1 MSTYN
6 LLPLFF
12 FFNDTA
18 TTEIYTLSLHDALPI
33 CHCHHRAERVEARAD
48 DARPR
53 SAPVGPLHRERGGD
67 CLDRVRDH
75 LGVSVVWTR
84 PCARPRATRGG
95 CHSGPR
101 TRSGHPWT
109 CHKSGGSSVA
119 RCVMEDPGVLCR
131 RRTLRLRKRPRDR
144 AVSLRRCSAAVPLAQ
159 RATVHRRRRGLDD
172 HARTGGD
179 HGRVHRLSRRRT
191 RRRDPRRTRGLPAR
205 LSRHG
210 ALGPAFP
217 SRGEEPAGEG
227 VRGRRDGG
235 GDWRDRRCGGH
246 LGPAVALGRADD
258 AHRRGDPGA
267 PNHPQEDPGTG
278 VDPGGGACRAC
289 AQEPAVKQRVTF
301 ALAGISLLTRVAVA
315 QDENSPHRGGRAS
328 AGKIQATLIRAPVTL
343 DGRLDESFWATADSI
358 DDFRQREPREGSPAT
373 ERTVVKVA
381 HDADALYIV
390 VRCYD
395 SDMRAV
401 RASQLRRDADLSSD
415 DNVRLLIDSFDDRRG
430 AFVLGTNPSGA
441 MLVAELNRPHDL
453 ELYPYALGRAVE
465 TEHDSSGGE
474 TTSGYLGGKAGVDAK
489 LAITP
494 TLTGDLTVNTDFAQV
509 EADQQVI
516 NLTRFPFFFPEK
528 RGFFLESSGLL
539 DLGTPGRVQLFYS
552 RRVGLDTSG
561 APVPI
566 LAGGRVYGRLGP
578 WKVGILD
585 AQTGAG
591 DNANDAVV
599 RVQHDLFARSY
610 IGGIGTLHAGPRGQ
624 GVERAGGLDIDLPL
638 IVHGGNLEPKVWI
651 AGSQT
656 PGVPGTPLA
665 WRISTD
671 NPNDLFD
678 NFISL
683 YPIDS
688 GFAPP
693 LGFVRRTGV
702 WETTGHVDFM
712 PRPGVLGIRQ
722 LDFTFPIPSWDVIA
736 NEKGSLFRSADWQ
749 TAWFEWR
756 VFGGDRQNGDHFE
769 VNFQRLLDAP
779 TDTFD
784 IFRGVAIPPGRYWWS
799 RYELQYFM
807 NPGRP
812 LSVGAFVNSGQF
824 YGGPRAGP
832 VLMPGWRGAGPPPS
846 THGPHPATGSAPTRA
861 VTG

>member
-1 MSTYN
+1 M
-6 LLPLFF
+6 
-12 FFNDTA
+12 
-18 TTEIYTLSLHDALPI
+18 
-33 CHCHHRAERVEARAD
+33 C
-48 DARPR
+48 
-53 SAPVGPLHRERGGD
+53 
-67 CLDRVRDH
+67 
-75 LGVSVVWTR
+75 
-84 PCARPRATRGG
+84 
-95 CHSGPR
+95 
-101 TRSGHPWT
+101 
-109 CHKSGGSSVA
+109 
-119 RCVMEDPGVLCR
+119 
-131 RRTLRLRKRPRDR
+131 
-144 AVSLRRCSAAVPLAQ
+144 
-159 RATVHRRRRGLDD
+159 
-172 HARTGGD
+172 
-179 HGRVHRLSRRRT
+179 
-191 RRRDPRRTRGLPAR
+191 
-205 LSRHG
+205 
-210 ALGPAFP
+210 
-217 SRGEEPAGEG
+217 
-227 VRGRRDGG
+227 
-235 GDWRDRRCGGH
+235 
-246 LGPAVALGRADD
+246 
-258 AHRRGDPGA
+258 
-267 PNHPQEDPGTG
+267 
-278 VDPGGGACRAC
+278 
-289 AQEPAVKQRVTF
+289 
-301 ALAGISLLTRVAVA
+301 
-315 QDENSPHRGGRAS
+315 
-328 AGKIQATLIRAPVTL
+328 
-343 DGRLDESFWATADSI
+343 
-358 DDFRQREPREGSPAT
+358 
-373 ERTVVKVA
+373 
-381 HDADALYIV
+381 
-390 VRCYD
+390 
-395 SDMRAV
+395 
-401 RASQLRRDADLSSD
+401 SSD
-415 DNVRLLIDSFDDRRG
+415 L
-430 AFVLGTNPSGA
+430 
-441 MLVAELNRPHDL
+441 
-453 ELYPYALGRAVE
+453 
-465 TEHDSSGGE
+465 
-474 TTSGYLGGKAGVDAK
+474 
-489 LAITP
+489 
-494 TLTGDLTVNTDFAQV
+494 
-509 EADQQVI
+509 
-516 NLTRFPFFFPEK
+516 PEK

-683 YPIDS
+683 YRIDS

-812 LSVGAFVNSGQF
+812 MSFGAFVNWGQF
-824 YGGPRAGP
+824 YGGHSTDLELSAAWRAGGHILVSTDLTRTKAQLPAGVFTAVLSASRLEYDFNTRTSLLAFVQYDNETERIDFNVRFHWIP
-832 VLMPGWRGAGPPPS
+832 VSGDDVFLVWNSGYTTDPLARFRFPDAKALSRPLNGGLVVK
-846 THGPHPATGSAPTRA
+846 A
-861 VTG
+861 VHRLTP